1 MSLALGLQ
9 LSLLQCPGALDL
21 LSQERRTF
29 SWKEASGA
37 VPVPAAVSTAPL
49 PALGTQ
55 SVPGGQSGVN
65 AGAPGGVGPAQPH
78 SAPMTCG
85 S

>member
-37 VPVPAAVSTAPL
+37 VPVPATVSTAPL

-55 SVPGGQSGVN
+55 SVPGGQSGVS
-65 AGAPGGVGPAQPH
+65 AGDPGA
-78 SAPMTCG
+78 SALPSPTLPLG